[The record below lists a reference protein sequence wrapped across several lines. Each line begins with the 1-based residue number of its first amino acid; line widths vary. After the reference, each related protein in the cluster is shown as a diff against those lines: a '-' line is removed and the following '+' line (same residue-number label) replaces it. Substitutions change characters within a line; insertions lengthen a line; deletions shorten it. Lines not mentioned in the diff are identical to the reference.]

1 MRGVLHES
9 SENGRS
15 GAPPSQGGA
24 GPVDPATG
32 IDPGVSST
40 AWFRY
45 DWLPEAR
52 RRGDEFDDGTV
63 QAASGDD
70 VMNKARA
77 LIEWAILFAPAA
89 KAEFPTS
96 VGCCESKGPGFVG
109 AFMERDWR
117 PGQFS

>member
-1 MRGVLHES
+1 
-9 SENGRS
+9 
-15 GAPPSQGGA
+15 
-24 GPVDPATG
+24 
-32 IDPGVSST
+32 
-40 AWFRY
+40 
-45 DWLPEAR
+45 
-52 RRGDEFDDGTV
+52 
-63 QAASGDD
+63 
-70 VMNKARA
+70 MNKARA